1 MNITK
6 LTSVKVLTNL
16 YEQFRILTVNS
27 KMSLQK
33 LSNRTIHLYLTDET
47 FREKIDSHDKL
58 ITSGSNF

>member
-16 YEQFRILTVNS
+16 YEQFRVLTVNS

-33 LSNRTIHLYLTDET
+33 LSNRTVHLYLTDED
-47 FREKIDSHDKL
+47 FRNKIDTHDEL
-58 ITSGSNF
+58 SISGSNF

>member
-47 FREKIDSHDKL
+47 FREKIDSHDEL